1 MSPTRIISTH
11 LNIFVSHFQIQ
22 YNLYLLISKVL
33 QISPEAIKKG
43 PNKNDLINLLNVTNL
58 TIFSTNK
65 IIRQNIGGIWLMKI
79 KHKNLLPRCERS

>member
-65 IIRQNIGGIWLMKI
+65 MASLLQIRNVFLFF
-79 KHKNLLPRCERS
+79 KNLFIEV